1 MNQSEKMLVKPG
13 VRWEG
18 VPLPDLFLVLT
29 SGHLDESVFPAATI
43 VSSSIYNERIFV
55 TMFCTRMFGDGVN
68 GRCVMV

>member
-29 SGHLDESVFPAATI
+29 SGHLDES
-43 VSSSIYNERIFV
+43 SIYNERILV